1 MHLGFDGARGLLE
14 IERALV
20 RSFILYTVFWIA
32 VMSCY
37 LSGMLQ
43 PTFLRLMFSTGF
55 LLGFLKNL
63 DRAMDEY
70 LESLLYGSKT

>member
-1 MHLGFDGARGLLE
+1 
-14 IERALV
+14 
-20 RSFILYTVFWIA
+20 VFWIA